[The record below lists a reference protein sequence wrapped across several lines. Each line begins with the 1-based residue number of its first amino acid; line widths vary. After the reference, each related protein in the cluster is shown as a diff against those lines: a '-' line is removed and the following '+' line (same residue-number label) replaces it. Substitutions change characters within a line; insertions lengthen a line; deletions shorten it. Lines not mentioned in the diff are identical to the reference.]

1 MSRKPHLSHNLMMV
15 KEFSPLIL
23 LLVDLLWL
31 ETRGKRKKEGF
42 FNKNNSFFRRSL
54 ARDDDNDFYDSLTD
68 CRSKAAA
75 SSYSVSDL
83 V

>member
-31 ETRGKRKKEGF
+31 ETRGKGKKKDF
-42 FNKNNSFFRRSL
+42 SIKIIVSFAGVWHAMTTMTSMTL
-54 ARDDDNDFYDSLTD
+54 LLIAGQKQQPQAIL
-68 CRSKAAA
+68 
-75 SSYSVSDL
+75 
-83 V
+83 